1 MPAAGKPMALLADV
15 LDARLTG
22 NPDTA
27 VVDATLDSRTVVEGA
42 LFVAVLGSH
51 WDGHAFIP
59 EAEANGAAALCVSR
73 DVTTELPTLHVADT
87 RAVLARLAATIHDH
101 PSQAMAVIGVTGT
114 NGKTTV
120 TFLLEAIASHA
131 GKTCGLIG
139 TVVTRLGSQRLANP
153 HTTPEAT
160 DFQRLL
166 AGMRDGGA
174 EWVATE
180 VSSHAL
186 ELDRVA
192 ETSFAVGAFTNLSQD
207 HLDFHGG
214 MEPYFEAKAHL
225 MDLATQQVIW
235 MEDPYGRRLAE
246 RHPAALQVG
255 WNHAVS
261 AQGVQTDQ
269 DGTSFRLRLP
279 DGEAE
284 SRVNLPGRFNL
295 ANALVAA
302 ACAHT
307 QGVDVET
314 IAAGLASLTMVP
326 GRFETVSGS
335 SEVTVVV
342 DYAHTPDGIATVV
355 ETARTLARGRVIAII
370 GAGGDRDRGKRPE
383 MGKAAAAADLVIVT
397 SDNPRSED
405 PDQIIREVMSG
416 VDNPAVMALPDRRE
430 AIETALA
437 SASTGDIVLILGK
450 GHETTQ
456 EVAGVLHPFSDQ
468 EIAREHLA
476 RLTEERPK

>member
-1 MPAAGKPMALLADV
+1 MGLLADV
-15 LDARLTG
+15 VDGRLTG
-22 NPDTA
+22 DQDA
-27 VVDATLDSRTVVEGA
+27 VVVDATIDSRRVVAGT
-42 LFVAVLGSH
+42 LFVAVPGNR
-51 WDGHAFIP
+51 WDGHTFIP
-59 EAEANGAAALCVSR
+59 EAEANGATAICVSQE
-73 DVTTELPTLHVADT
+73 VITQLPKLQVADT
-87 RAVLARLAATIHDH
+87 RAVLARLAATIHNH
-101 PSQAMAVIGVTGT
+101 PSRAMAVIGVTGT

-120 TFLLEAIASHA
+120 TFLLEAIASVA
-131 GKTCGLIG
+131 GKVCGLIG
-139 TVVTRLGSQRLANP
+139 TIVTRLGDRRLVNL

-166 AGMRDGGA
+166 AEMRDGGA

-192 ETSFAVGAFTNLSQD
+192 ETAFAVGAFTNLSQD

-214 MEPYFEAKAHL
+214 MESYFAAKAGL
-225 MDLATQQVIW
+225 FDMAAQQVIW
-235 MEDPYGRRLAE
+235 VEDPYGRRLAE
-246 RHPAALQVG
+246 RYPEALVVG
-255 WNHAVS
+255 WNHEV
-261 AQGVQTDQ
+261 GVNRVEANQT
-269 DGTSFRLRLP
+269 GTSFRLRLP
-279 DGEAE
+279 DGEAD

-307 QGVDVET
+307 QGVDVDT
-314 IAAGLASLTMVP
+314 IATGIATLEAVP

-335 SEVTVVV
+335 SGVTVVV

-355 ETARTLARGRVIAII
+355 ETARTLAQGRVIAVI
-370 GAGGDRDRGKRPE
+370 GAGGDRDRGKRPH
-383 MGKAAAAADLVIVT
+383 MGTAAGTADLVIVT
-397 SDNPRSED
+397 SDNPRDED
-405 PDQIIREVMSG
+405 PGQIIDEVMSG
-416 VDNPAVMALPDRRE
+416 VDHPAVIAVPDRRE

-437 SASTGDIVLILGK
+437 SAATGDIVLILGK

-456 EVAGVLHPFSDQ
+456 EIAGVLHPFSDQ

-476 RLTEERPK
+476 RLDVERPK